1 MNDIIT
7 FINQT
12 FEEFEADSKL
22 KKWEIAE
29 LKGTTNGFNVRLDKV
44 DRALD
49 CQESHSRRNC
59 LVIHSIDEEN

>member
-22 KKWEIAE
+22 KKWEIAK
-29 LKGTTNGFNVRLDKV
+29 LKGTTNGFNVRLEKV

-49 CQESHSRRNC
+49 CQEWHLRRNC

>member
-22 KKWEIAE
+22 KKWEIAK
-29 LKGTTNGFNVRLDKV
+29 LKGTTNGFNVRLEKV
-44 DRALD
+44 DSALD
-49 CQESHSRRNC
+49 CQE
-59 LVIHSIDEEN
+59 